1 MDVASQ
7 VMGAG
12 YLITVRTPSLVGEAV
27 TVGYLVAEQDADR
40 AVRIIERNIA
50 KATDR
55 VVAVS
60 RVSEELLDVLGVRP
74 GSFMRADGRSFER
87 PTFETPAID
96 RKDQHSRV

>member
-60 RVSEELLDVLGVRP
+60 RVSEELLGVLGVRR
-74 GSFMRADGRSFER
+74 GSFMRAAGRSFKT
-87 PTFETPAID
+87 PTSAQPPND
-96 RKDQHSRV
+96 RKD

>member
-1 MDVASQ
+1 M
-7 VMGAG
+7 
-12 YLITVRTPSLVGEAV
+12 VGEAV
-27 TVGYLVAEQDADR
+27 TVGYLVAERDADR

-60 RVSEELLDVLGVRP
+60 RVSEELLGVLGVRP

-87 PTFETPAID
+87 PTFETPTMD